1 MKKFALI
8 GSTLTLLLTGC
19 SNTPAPGPSH
29 TGGGGITHHE
39 DHSARKQDASG
50 TGSSAGAFGAGAV
63 PGSGAK
69 EEHGNAQSA
78 SESNGGVPLN
88 SNPDSTTL

>member
-1 MKKFALI
+1 MKKLALTGSVLALI
-8 GSTLTLLLTGC
+8 STGC
-19 SNTPAPGPSH
+19 SNTPPPGPRH
-29 TGGGGITHHE
+29 TGGGGITYHE

-50 TGSSAGAFGAGAV
+50 TGSSAGAFGTGPV

-78 SESNGGVPLN
+78 SESNGGVPVR